1 MKQFVLSA
9 FADEAGSGI
18 EEQISA
24 LERNQIS
31 MIEIRNIDGTCVID
45 LEHEELWRISTLL
58 VSHGISV
65 SAIASPIGK
74 ISIEEDFE
82 AHRKRFEKAME
93 AAELLGTACIRIF
106 SFFIPKGKNAEAYT
120 DPVLKRLSVL
130 TESAEKRGLCLCHEN
145 EKEIFGEQPECVK
158 ILTDALQSESF
169 STILDP
175 ANYIQANVDPMEA
188 YRLTKTRI
196 RYFHIKDAE
205 KNTGAIVPA
214 GFGDG
219 QIAAIL
225 RDAAADEGSGEG
237 PICLTIEPHLAIF
250 DGYGNLSDHTQL
262 GTGKFQYKDN
272 NESFDAACGA
282 LKDLLKSEGLSF

>member
-45 LEHEELWRISTLL
+45 LEPEELRRISTLL

-93 AAELLGTACIRIF
+93 AAELLGKRY
-106 SFFIPKGKNAEAYT
+106 GLYT
-120 DPVLKRLSVL
+120 
-130 TESAEKRGLCLCHEN
+130 EKMD
-145 EKEIFGEQPECVK
+145 V
-158 ILTDALQSESF
+158 
-169 STILDP
+169 
-175 ANYIQANVDPMEA
+175 
-188 YRLTKTRI
+188 
-196 RYFHIKDAE
+196 
-205 KNTGAIVPA
+205 TGAVPVV
-214 GFGDG
+214 
-219 QIAAIL
+219 I
-225 RDAAADEGSGEG
+225 SGEDE
-237 PICLTIEPHLAIF
+237 LE
-250 DGYGNLSDHTQL
+250 D
-262 GTGKFQYKDN
+262 
-272 NESFDAACGA
+272 
-282 LKDLLKSEGLSF
+282 